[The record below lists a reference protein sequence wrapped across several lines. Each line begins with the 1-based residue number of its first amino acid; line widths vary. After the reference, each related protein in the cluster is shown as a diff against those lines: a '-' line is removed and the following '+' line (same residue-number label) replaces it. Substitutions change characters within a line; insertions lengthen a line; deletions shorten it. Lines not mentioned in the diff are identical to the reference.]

1 MYIELHCHSN
11 FSFLDGASH
20 PDDLVARAREISM
33 PAMALTDHDGLYGM
47 VKFHNAAREQGI
59 KPIIGAEMTL
69 DDGHHLTLL
78 VQNMTGYSNLCRLI
92 SQSQLSHGKGQ
103 ASLDP
108 VVLENHSEGLLCLS
122 GCKKGEIPQLVLA
135 GKKEEAARAARHY
148 LDIFG
153 HNFYIELQ
161 NNLCPE
167 DRRLCRSLVEL
178 AHDLGI
184 GYVATNNVHYAQREG
199 HRLQDI
205 LVCIKNHSTLD
216 SSHHLRRPNS
226 EYHLKPAEE
235 MSRLFRE
242 CPKALANTLQI
253 ADECDLNLDLSS
265 HRFPDFQAPPG
276 ETADSYLEKLCWE
289 EVHRKYQPVTEEV
302 ERRLKEEIR
311 LIRKLGLAGYF
322 LTVWDIM
329 EYAKRND
336 IPAQGRGSAASSI
349 VTYILGVTRVDPVE
363 QRLFAGRFL
372 NDEMSAIPDIDIDI
386 ASDREDQR
394 EKLIQY
400 IYQKHGPGHAAILCN
415 VVSYKARNTV
425 REVGK
430 AMGLPPDLVDRTARS
445 LDVYSAANIKESL
458 SGLAEFQRSLG
469 SQSWEQFLEM
479 CHQIAG
485 FPRHL
490 GIHVGGM
497 IISTTPLSDIVPL
510 EKATMPGRVVTQW
523 DKDDISDVG
532 LIKIDLLG
540 LRMLSLI
547 HEAVNL
553 IRESRGIYLNLDG
566 IPLNDP
572 RVYNMLCRGDTLGV
586 FQVES
591 RAQQATLPRS
601 RPRCF
606 EDMVAEVAIIR
617 PGPIQGNAVHPY
629 LNRRQGKEKVSY
641 LHPSL
646 EPVLKETLGVII
658 YQEQV
663 IQVAMAI
670 AGFSPGQADSLRR
683 VMSRKR
689 SREAMERL
697 RNEFLEG
704 ARRNGIE
711 DKVAG
716 LAFQQIASFAEFGF
730 CKAHAAALAETTYR
744 SAWLKLYYPGE
755 YYCAL
760 LNCQPMGFYSP
771 EVIVNQAKH
780 EGIRVLPVDIN
791 LSRARCTM
799 EEGQI
804 RLGFRY
810 VKAVGEKAWQR
821 IEEGRLLGGAGETPA
836 GSLRVSLSSSFF
848 SSPKIED
855 PPQEE
860 WGIKGVD
867 GKSQD
872 WIPASAGMTR
882 NGAVRLRRTRGL
894 GVSPRASTRLAPTQ
908 VRDHDA
914 AERCRGSGCPRD
926 FVFSCPPRV
935 GDSRGLKEAPQYPYT
950 SLEDFYTR
958 TRLDREAV
966 ENLIMV
972 GAFDFLGAPRR
983 QLLWQLGMLVK
994 QPSNTM
1000 PLRLPVPGVN
1010 LPQMTLKDKVA
1021 ADYQIQGLSARHHP
1035 MEVFRSEVSKYK
1047 VLKSSDIAAIPSGT
1061 KVRVAGCV
1069 VCRQAPGTA
1078 KGHVFITLEDEY
1090 GLINVI
1096 LRPQVYDKYRQIARL
1111 EPVIMV
1117 EGTLQKHDG
1126 VVNIV
1131 AQQLRYIQ
1139 PSYREKEP
1147 TQPMPLNRVR
1157 NFA

>member
-20 PDDLVARAREISM
+20 PADLVSRAKELGM
-33 PAMALTDHDGLYGM
+33 TALALTDHNGLYGM
-47 VKFHNAAREQGI
+47 VKFRNAAKEQGI
-59 KPIIGAEMTL
+59 KPVIGAEMTL
-69 DDGHHLTLL
+69 DNGCHLTLL
-78 VQNMTGYSNLCRLI
+78 AKNMAGYSNLCRLI
-92 SQSQLSHGKGQ
+92 SHAQLSHGKGQ

-108 VVLENHSEGLLCLS
+108 ATLENHSEGLFCLS
-122 GCKKGEIPQLVLA
+122 GCRRGEIPQLVLD
-135 GKKEEAARAARHY
+135 GRKEEAVGAARRY
-148 LDIFG
+148 RSIFG
-153 HNFYIELQ
+153 RHFYIELQ
-161 NNLCPE
+161 NNLRPE

-178 AHDLGI
+178 ATDLSI
-184 GYVATNNVHYAQREG
+184 GYVATNNVHYAWREG
-199 HRLQDI
+199 HRLQDV
-205 LVCIKNHSTLD
+205 LVCIKNRSTLD
-216 SSHHLRRPNS
+216 TSHHLRRPNS
-226 EYHLKPAEE
+226 ECYLKSGEE
-235 MSRLFRE
+235 MSWLFRE
-242 CPKALANTLQI
+242 CPEALANTLRI
-253 ADECDLNLDLSS
+253 AESCDLDLDLSS
-265 HRFPDFQAPPG
+265 HRFPDFPVPQG

-289 EVHRKYQPVTEEV
+289 RVRQKYRPVTEEV
-302 ERRLKEEIR
+302 EQRLKEELR
-311 LIRKLGLAGYF
+311 LIHKLGLAGYF

-329 EYAKRND
+329 EYARSND

-363 QRLFAGRFL
+363 HRLFAGRFL

-400 IYQKHGPGHAAILCN
+400 IYQKHGPSRAAMLCN
-415 VVSYKARNTV
+415 VVTYKARNAV

-430 AMGLPPDLVDRTARS
+430 AMGLPPDLVDRAARS
-445 LDVYSAANIKESL
+445 LDVYSAANVKESL
-458 SGLAEFQRSLG
+458 SGLAEFQG
-469 SQSWEQFLEM
+469 AMGAQPWEQFLDI
-479 CHQIAG
+479 CRQIAD

-523 DKDDISDVG
+523 DKDDISDIG

-547 HEAVNL
+547 QEAVNL
-553 IRESRGIYLNLDG
+553 IRESRSIDLNLDN
-566 IPLNDP
+566 ISLNDP
-572 RVYNMLCRGDTLGV
+572 RVYDMLCRGDTLGV

-601 RPRCF
+601 RPQCF
-606 EDMVAEVAIIR
+606 EDLVAEVAIIR

-670 AGFSPGQADSLRR
+670 AGFTPGQADALRR
-683 VMSRKR
+683 AMSRKR

-697 RNEFLEG
+697 REDFLQG
-704 ARRNGIE
+704 ARRNGVDE
-711 DKVAG
+711 EAAS

-744 SAWLKLYYPGE
+744 SAWLKLYYPAE

-771 EVIVNQAKH
+771 EVIVNQARH
-780 EGIRVLPVDIN
+780 QGIRVLPVDIN
-791 LSRARCTM
+791 RSRGRCAM

-810 VKAVGEKAWQR
+810 VNGIGEKSWHR
-821 IEEGRLLGGAGETPA
+821 IEEQRKGRG
-836 GSLRVSLSSSFF
+836 
-848 SSPKIED
+848 
-855 PPQEE
+855 
-860 WGIKGVD
+860 
-867 GKSQD
+867 
-872 WIPASAGMTR
+872 
-882 NGAVRLRRTRGL
+882 
-894 GVSPRASTRLAPTQ
+894 
-908 VRDHDA
+908 
-914 AERCRGSGCPRD
+914 
-926 FVFSCPPRV
+926 
-935 GDSRGLKEAPQYPYT
+935 YT

-958 TRLDREAV
+958 TRLDWEAV

-972 GAFDFLGAPRR
+972 GAFDFLGVPRR
-983 QLLWQLGMLVK
+983 LLLWQLGILMK
-994 QPSNTM
+994 QPPDAI
-1000 PLRLPVPGVN
+1000 PLQLPVPSAE
-1010 LPQMTLKDKVA
+1010 LPRMTLKDRVA
-1021 ADYQIQGLSARHHP
+1021 ADYQIQGLSATHHP
-1035 MEVFRSEVSKYK
+1035 MEVFRSCISKD
-1047 VLKSSDIAAIPSGT
+1047 VLKSSDMAFIPSGT
-1061 KVRVAGCV
+1061 TVSVAGCV
-1069 VCRQAPGTA
+1069 VCRQMPGTA
-1078 KGHVFITLEDEY
+1078 KGHVFITLEDEC
-1090 GLINVI
+1090 GLINII

-1111 EPVIMV
+1111 EPVIV
-1117 EGTLQKHDG
+1117 VDGTLQKHDG
-1126 VVNIV
+1126 IVNV
-1131 AQQLRYIQ
+1131 AARRLRPVRQ
-1139 PSYREKEP
+1139 PRQESEP
-1147 TQPMPLNRVR
+1147 PPTMPLTRVR